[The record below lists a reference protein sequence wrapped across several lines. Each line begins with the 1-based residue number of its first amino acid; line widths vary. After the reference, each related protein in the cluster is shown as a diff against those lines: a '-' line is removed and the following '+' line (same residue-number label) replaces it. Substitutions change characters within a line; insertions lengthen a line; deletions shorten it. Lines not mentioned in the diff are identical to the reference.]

1 LPREKFAKVEQPMN
15 RTALFLFTLHVFTRL
30 VFALALG
37 LSNNYALQTD
47 SYEVVRFGLQ
57 AAQGDFN
64 FELERF
70 IVSPLF
76 SIVVASFNLLFGEQW
91 SVMLLIFQLLI
102 SAMSGI
108 YIYKIAVLLF
118 KSRKV
123 SLLASLLFAA
133 FPLTLWFTHTFSQE
147 CLFQALF
154 IFSFY
159 HLIAALEQ
167 RQIKHVAY
175 SAVFFGLAYLTKS
188 HILIF
193 SLFIPVLFWHA
204 FKGSKTTI
212 VYSMLYASIA
222 LAFSLP
228 FGLYTLNKHGSYVL
242 SSNGAGYQFYLGNT
256 EAGYKTIVDVPA
268 KGTADYLKMNDIT
281 VHAGYFNG
289 SDSSYNATLQLPQRE
304 KQTQFFN
311 EARTWITNNPNK
323 FIELKAYNLGLFFLP
338 GISWRHYSLATWL
351 TALLLSLPIYL
362 GAYTTLIRLIKQRD
376 QRVAPLAYLM
386 ASMLIFSIVWYV
398 QNRFRSITIEPIYI
412 VYASAPLWVMIQRV
426 KWCRF
431 ALERLEQRLTA

>member
-1 LPREKFAKVEQPMN
+1 MTQ
-15 RTALFLFTLHVFTRL
+15 TSIFLFTLHVLTRL
-30 VFALALG
+30 AFVFALG
-37 LSNNYALQTD
+37 LSNNYALQVD
-47 SYEVVRFGLQ
+47 SYELVRFGLQ
-57 AAQGDFN
+57 AVEGDFN

-102 SAMSGI
+102 SALSGV
-108 YIYKIAVLLF
+108 YIYKIALTLF
-118 KSRKV
+118 HNRKV
-123 SLLASLLFAA
+123 GLFASLLFAV
-133 FPLTLWFTHTFSQE
+133 FPLTFWFTHTFSQE

-159 HLIAALEQ
+159 HLLAALEQ
-167 RQIKHVAY
+167 KLIKHVVY
-175 SAVFFGLAYLTKS
+175 SAVFFSLAYLTKS

-242 SSNGAGYQFYLGNT
+242 SSNGAGYQFFLGNT

-268 KGTADYLKMNDIT
+268 KGTEDYLKMKDIT

-289 SDSSYNATLQLPQRE
+289 SDSSYNATLLLPQRE
-304 KQTQFFN
+304 KQAQLFS
-311 EARTWITNNPNK
+311 EAHMWITNNPVK
-323 FIELKAYNLGLFFLP
+323 FIELKAYNLTLFFLP
-338 GISWRHYSLATWL
+338 GVSWRHYSFVTWLATF
-351 TALLLSLPIYL
+351 LLSLPIYL
-362 GAYTTLIRLIKQRD
+362 GAYAALMRLIKERD
-376 QRVAPLAYLM
+376 RRGAPLAYLM
-386 ASMLIFSIVWYV
+386 LTLLLFSTIWYV
-398 QNRFRSITIEPIYI
+398 QNRFRSITLEPIYI
-412 VYASAPLWVMIQRV
+412 VYASVPLWALIQRV

-431 ALERLEQRLTA
+431 ALERLDQRLNS